1 MRGAFFLRSD
11 CDKGQQSDASK
22 CYVATCPTGK
32 PDGYRSCTCWA
43 YQTCTA
49 EVHCAVKSGEALPP
63 NCSRAA
69 AIWSPQ
75 NSSQE
80 FYSWNPRGS
89 NCLNATINCV
99 AAMEYYCPRGGS
111 SGGGSGGEA
120 ACIKCGMGPHR
131 AAFLAANCTDESIA
145 QVCRGNTAGSKSSS
159 GTIHAID
166 SDSSTAEVPG
176 PQPRAAAATTQ
187 QLPGV
192 VSSPARD
199 DSSEEL
205 RRARQENA
213 ALEERVR
220 VLEEQMQKV
229 LLLLASAAG
238 GGGGGG
244 GGGV

>member
-22 CYVATCPTGK
+22 CYVATCPTGE

-176 PQPRAAAATTQ
+176 PQPPPPPLRGQQQPRPSSYRGLFRRRHAMTAQRSCGVRGRRMQRWRRECGYSRSRCRSCYSQAQQVAAYN
-187 QLPGV
+187 
-192 VSSPARD
+192 
-199 DSSEEL
+199 E
-205 RRARQENA
+205 
-213 ALEERVR
+213 
-220 VLEEQMQKV
+220 
-229 LLLLASAAG
+229 
-238 GGGGGG
+238 
-244 GGGV
+244 